1 MSRVAAYDIG
11 TNTVRLLVAEAG
23 EPGQPVEVLRTNRV
37 VRLGEGVDRNH
48 RFLDEAI
55 ERAVAGLGELA
66 GLAGSAEAADAVA
79 TSATRDAENR
89 NAFLDRAEQ
98 VLGVRPRVIPGEEE
112 ARLSFLGA
120 TGGGSQ
126 SQVSV
131 IDVGGGSTE
140 VVVGSDRPEQAISL
154 QIGSIR
160 LTERVLPDR
169 PTDRVDAALAWA
181 AERFSDIR
189 FEVPTEAIGVAGTF
203 TALAAIDL
211 GLDAYADGAVHGHEL
226 TSDAMEQLVASLAA
240 MTIEETAA
248 IPSLHP
254 SRAPMLL
261 GGAVT
266 VLAAMRHLGLD
277 AVEVRV
283 TDILDGVADE
293 LLRRLHPARHR
304 IWPPGA

>member
-11 TNTVRLLVAEAG
+11 TNTVRLLVAE
-23 EPGQPVEVLRTNRV
+23 PGDPGRPTEVLRTNRV

-48 RFLDEAI
+48 RFLDAAI
-55 ERAVAGLGELA
+55 DRAVSGLTDLAELA
-66 GLAGSAEAADAVA
+66 GPVDASDAVA

-89 NAFLDRAEQ
+89 DRFLDRAEQ

-120 TGGGSQ
+120 TGGGSARP
-126 SQVSV
+126 VAV

-140 VVVGSDRPEQAISL
+140 VVVGAEHPEQAISL

-169 PTDRVDAALAWA
+169 PTDQVDAALDWA
-181 AERFSDIR
+181 AEQFAAID
-189 FEVPTEAIGVAGTF
+189 FDVPAESIGVAGTF
-203 TALAAIDL
+203 TALAAIDQA
-211 GLDAYADGAVHGHEL
+211 LDTYADRAVHGHRL
-226 TSDAMEQLVASLAA
+226 TSAAMEHLVASLAT

-248 IPSLHP
+248 IPSLP
-254 SRAPMLL
+254 ASRAPMLL

-266 VLAAMRHLGLD
+266 VLAAMRHLQLPSI
-277 AVEVRV
+277 EVRV
-283 TDILDGVADE
+283 TDILDGVAE
-293 LLRRLHPARHR
+293 EMLS
-304 IWPPGA
+304 G

>member
-23 EPGQPVEVLRTNRV
+23 EPGRPVEILRINRV
-37 VRLGEGVDRNH
+37 VGLGEGVDRNR
-48 RFLDEAI
+48 RFLDAAI
-55 ERAVAGLGELA
+55 ERAVAGWGELA
-66 GLAGSAEAADAVA
+66 GLAGSVEAADAVA

-89 NAFLDRAEQ
+89 DAFLDRAEQ
-98 VLGVRPRVIPGEEE
+98 VLGVRPRVISGEEE

-120 TGGGSQ
+120 TGGGAKSP
-126 SQVSV
+126 VSV

-140 VVVGSDRPEQAISL
+140 VVVGTDQPDHAVSL

-169 PTDRVDAALAWA
+169 PTDQVDAALAWA
-181 AERFSDIR
+181 AERFSDVA
-189 FEVPTEAIGVAGTF
+189 FTVPAAAIGVAGTF
-203 TALAAIDL
+203 TALAAVDL
-211 GLDAYADGAVHGHEL
+211 ELETYADGAVHGHDL
-226 TSDAMEQLVASLAA
+226 TSAAMERLVTSLAA

-248 IPSLHP
+248 IPSLP
-254 SRAPMLL
+254 ASRAPMLL

-266 VLAAMRHLGLD
+266 VLAAMRHLDLSTI
-277 AVEVRV
+277 EVRV

-293 LLRRLHPARHR
+293 LLMT
-304 IWPPGA
+304 G